1 MMQGGRDWLLTIR
14 RYLLTMVLG
23 NLAWEV
29 LQLPLY
35 SLWQSGTTREI
46 AFAVLHCTLGDVA
59 MPRASWTSRSP

>member
-23 NLAWEV
+23 NLAWEA

-59 MPRASWTSRSP
+59 MPPASWTSRSP